1 MPSEGSSVSGPPPD
15 STAQDALLLWQ
26 RVDAALSPIIG
37 RQGVL
42 GLYKRSL
49 YLSRERWPCLAVQ
62 ADAGA
67 GADTGPDPAPYAGLQ
82 AVLARLSP
90 GDARDAQAE
99 LLLNFCRLLG
109 SLVGVAL
116 AGQLLAPAGV
126 PAAMISLSLS
136 ASPTSSGAAAQD
148 IPR

>member
-49 YLSRERWPCLAVQ
+49 YLSRERWPDLA
-62 ADAGA
+62 APA
-67 GADTGPDPAPYAGLQ
+67 GADTGPDPAPYAGVQ
-82 AVLARLSP
+82 TALARLSP

-109 SLVGVAL
+109 SLVGAAL

-126 PAAMISLSLS
+126 PAATISLSLS

>member
-49 YLSRERWPCLAVQ
+49 YLSRERWPGLSAP
-62 ADAGA
+62 AGA

-82 AVLARLSP
+82 AALARLSP

-109 SLVGVAL
+109 SLVGAAL
-116 AGQLLAPAGV
+116 AGQLLGPAGV
-126 PAAMISLSLS
+126 PAATISLSLS
-136 ASPTSSGAAAQD
+136 ASSTSSGAAAQD